1 MSIVR
6 IATFYIECVYRGNGG
21 DDGSWYYEFNEP

>member
-1 MSIVR
+1 MYR
-6 IATFYIECVYRGNGG
+6 AYCHFYIECVYRGNGG